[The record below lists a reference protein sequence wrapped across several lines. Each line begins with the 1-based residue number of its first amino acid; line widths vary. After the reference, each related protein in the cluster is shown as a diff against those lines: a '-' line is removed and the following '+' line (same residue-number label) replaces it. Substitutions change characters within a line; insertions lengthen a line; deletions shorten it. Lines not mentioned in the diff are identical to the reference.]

1 MSEQAN
7 TQQQQQPYRGFP
19 ITFDIY
25 ARSEQEVEELRMA
38 VIAFIGQHARQG
50 RAIDAA
56 RLAKAIAN
64 WDKNPIVRN
73 NIISY
78 FK

>member
-1 MSEQAN
+1 MKENEKKEQ
-7 TQQQQQPYRGFP
+7 TSYRGFP

-38 VIAFIGQHARQG
+38 VIAFIGSHARQG
-50 RAIDAA
+50 RAIDAK
-56 RLAKAIAN
+56 RLAQAIAN
-64 WDKNPIVRN
+64 WDRNPIVKN
-73 NIISY
+73 QIINY